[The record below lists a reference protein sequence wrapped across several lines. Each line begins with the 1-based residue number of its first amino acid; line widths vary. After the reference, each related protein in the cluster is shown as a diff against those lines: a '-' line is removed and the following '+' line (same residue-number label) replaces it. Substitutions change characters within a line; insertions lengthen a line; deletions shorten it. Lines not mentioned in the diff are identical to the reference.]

1 MAQGIEHTPFNCV
14 LSWLGADR
22 FMTDY
27 YSVISRA
34 VSGLPGSTHE
44 ARRVLYDRARAAL
57 RDTLSR
63 HDPPLSEMA
72 LTNEQSAFEAAIRKV
87 ETDWL
92 FNDMRR
98 ESEEYAALSTQR
110 RLLITAEEFAR
121 FVRAK
126 LNTTISIIYD
136 RASSYKAKVARSS
149 VRSDE
154 VISRRSWI
162 NSAGRF
168 GQGLVFVQSTQLK
181 AKDIGRTIWLNTF
194 GKRFQS
200 E

>member
-27 YSVISRA
+27 YSVMSRA
-34 VSGLPGSTHE
+34 VSGLPGNTYE
-44 ARRVLYDRARAAL
+44 ARRVLYDRARAAF
-57 RDTLSR
+57 RDTLRR

-72 LTNEQSAFEAAIRKV
+72 LTNEQSAFEGAIRKV

-92 FNDMRR
+92 FNEMRR
-98 ESEEYAALSTQR
+98 EREEYAALSTQR

-162 NSAGRF
+162 NSAGF

>member
-44 ARRVLYDRARAAL
+44 ARRVLYERARATF

-87 ETDWL
+87 EIEWL

-110 RLLITAEEFAR
+110 KFILAAEEFAR
-121 FVRAK
+121 FGRAK
-126 LNTTISIIYD
+126 LNDTIRIIRD
-136 RASSYKAKVARSS
+136 RGT
-149 VRSDE
+149 
-154 VISRRSWI
+154 SRNERANTI
-162 NSAGRF
+162 GRI
-168 GQGLVFVQSTQLK
+168 GNIAAQGPVSVQSIQLT
-181 AKDIGRTIWLNTF
+181 AKNIGRRIWLSTF
-194 GKRFQS
+194 GKKFQS
-200 E
+200 Q

>member
-87 ETDWL
+87 EIEWL

-110 RLLITAEEFAR
+110 RFILAAEEFAR
-121 FVRAK
+121 FARAK
-126 LNTTISIIYD
+126 LNDTISIIRD
-136 RASSYKAKVARSS
+136 RGRSNEYLAKQADKMLLGKVVPTKGDITAAAL
-149 VRSDE
+149 VQ
-154 VISRRSWI
+154 
-162 NSAGRF
+162 
-168 GQGLVFVQSTQLK
+168 GQVLVQSTLK
-181 AKDIGRTIWLNTF
+181 GKNLGKSIWLSTF

>member
-1 MAQGIEHTPFNCV
+1 MA
-14 LSWLGADR
+14 
-22 FMTDY
+22 DY

-34 VSGLPGSTHE
+34 ISGLPGNTCE
-44 ARRVLYDRARAAL
+44 ARRVLYERARAAL
-57 RDTLSR
+57 RDTLRR

-87 ETDWL
+87 ETDRL

-110 RLLITAEEFAR
+110 KFILAAVEFAR
-121 FVRAK
+121 FRRAK
-126 LNTTISIIYD
+126 LNDTIRIMRD
-136 RASSYKAKVARSS
+136 RGTSRNERANTIGRMLLAKVIPIKGNIA
-149 VRSDE
+149 
-154 VISRRSWI
+154 
-162 NSAGRF
+162 A
-168 GQGLVFVQSTQLK
+168 QGPASVQSIQLT
-181 AKDIGRTIWLNTF
+181 AKNIGRSIWLNTF